1 MCCEVECVGSGML
14 LARGGKKW
22 RLNIGAVVPGYLGRG
37 ACFPYD
43 RRVDVTSR

>member
-14 LARGGKKW
+14 LARGGKW

-37 ACFPYD
+37 GCFPCD
-43 RRVDVTSR
+43 QRVDVTSR